1 MRHITVL
8 AALAMTLPASVF
20 AREEP
25 SVTTQKVTDNIYM
38 LQGRGGNLG
47 VLVGDDG
54 VLVIDSDYP
63 GMADKH
69 LAAIEE
75 LGAGKPIFVINTHF
89 HGDHTGGNKAFG
101 ETAWII
107 AHDNVRV
114 RLLSDRDPSEL
125 EAADRRALPTITY
138 ADAMNVHFNG
148 QKLDVKHYP
157 TGHTDGDSVIF
168 FTDSNV
174 VHLGDHF
181 FVDRFPFIDL
191 SGGGSVPGYLKNV
204 RALIDEL
211 PDDVQIIPG
220 HGPLATK
227 QDLRN
232 FEKLIADT
240 VAIIQGYIDDGKS
253 LDEATEAGLP
263 DQYDEA
269 ASAFINEQRWIGI
282 VYKSLTEQQ

>member
-1 MRHITVL
+1 MRQLVL
-8 AALAMTLPASVF
+8 FAMLVTAVPVIVF

-25 SVTTQKVTDNIYM
+25 TVTTVNVTENIHM

-63 GMADKH
+63 GMVDKH
-69 LAAIEE
+69 MAAIEE
-75 LGAGKPIFVINTHF
+75 LSNGKPIFLINTHF

-114 RLLSDRDPSEL
+114 RLLGDQDPAEL
-125 EAADRRALPTITY
+125 SQASRRALPTITY
-138 ADAMNVHFNG
+138 GESMSIHFANET
-148 QKLDVKHYP
+148 LDIKHYP

-191 SGGGSVPGYLKNV
+191 AGGGNVRGYIKNV
-204 RALIDEL
+204 RALLQEL

-220 HGPLATK
+220 HGPLADK
-227 QDLRN
+227 NDLRN
-232 FEKLIADT
+232 FEKLITDT
-240 VAIIQGYIDDGKS
+240 VGIIQGYIDDGKS

-263 DQYDEA
+263 EQYENA
-269 ASAFINEQRWIGI
+269 GSAFINEQRWIGI
-282 VYKSLTEQQ
+282 VYKSLTEQ

>member
-1 MRHITVL
+1 MRHALVI
-8 AALAMTLPASVF
+8 AAVIASVPAVVF
-20 AREEP
+20 AREKPTVETVQ
-25 SVTTQKVTDNIYM
+25 VTENIYM

-63 GMADKH
+63 GMAEAH
-69 LAAIEE
+69 LAAIQE
-75 LGAGKPIFVINTHF
+75 LGGGRPVFLINTHH

-114 RLLSDRDPSEL
+114 RLLGDRTASEL
-125 EAADRRALPTITY
+125 DAAERRALPTVTY
-138 ADAMNVHFNG
+138 GDAMTVHFDG
-148 QKLDVKHYP
+148 QELDIQHYP
-157 TGHTDGDSVIF
+157 KGHTDGDSVIF
-168 FTDSNV
+168 FRDSNV

-181 FVDRFPFIDL
+181 FVDRFPFVDL
-191 SGGGSVPGYLKNV
+191 SGGGTVQGYLANV
-204 RALIDEL
+204 RALLDTL
-211 PDDVQIIPG
+211 PEDIQIIPG

-240 VAIIQGYIDDGKS
+240 VAIIQGYVDEGKS

-263 DQYDEA
+263 ERYDEA

-282 VYKSLTEQQ
+282 VYKSLTEQ